1 MQDRFVGD
9 VGDFGK
15 YGLLRALTRGLAGCE
30 QDKPTGYGDGGRALR
45 LGVIWYYVA
54 TNGQLPPL
62 GRAFQ
67 YLFNPSPGEQRL
79 VECDLELLEI
89 MRRLIGQ
96 GQRSVAAVEQ
106 SDALPADTVYFRDEV
121 PANARVRFEWFALA
135 ANSVGECD
143 LVFLDPDNGLNNA
156 AGQQFATYEEAAQLW
171 MQGKSLVIYQAL
183 KRNGNAEEQIQAH
196 ADQLR
201 NALGIYGPA
210 GKIIALR
217 FHRTLARIF
226 FVIPNPAN
234 PEIARL
240 LRERIESFLEC
251 CWGTGRNPHFTRVDC

>member
-1 MQDRFVGD
+1 MKF
-9 VGDFGK
+9 
-15 YGLLRALTRGLAGCE
+15 LL
-30 QDKPTGYGDGGRALR
+30 
-45 LGVIWYYVA
+45 
-54 TNGQLPPL
+54 
-62 GRAFQ
+62 
-67 YLFNPSPGEQRL
+67 
-79 VECDLELLEI
+79 
-89 MRRLIGQ
+89 M
-96 GQRSVAAVEQ
+96 QRSFASIQ
-106 SDALPADTVYFRDEV
+106 
-121 PANARVRFEWFALA
+121 WFALA

-201 NALGIYGPA
+201 NALGINGPA